1 MKFRRTRTQ
10 GPVNVGGLPDNDK
23 HSKQPDLSYSDE
35 LAWFLQC
42 KARDRTRSSADYFND
57 LLPLLAD
64 KFRAPSRAGASG
76 TCALVSELVDCWR
89 VQTMSRPVRDAALCV
104 AVASSLSARDADR
117 RPEVSL
123 RRGDVTAGNFPP
135 EVSMRRGETSRGSA
149 PPSSYEEV
157 SISRNRPPMAPSS
170 SSASAGFGVGSTS
183 SAPSMRISSSSSTL
197 PPDAARAGAAMA
209 GSGLGDSAAGAG
221 HRADRSRFGIDASS
235 GVPLSKVRRRS
246 YHYRCCCAFT
256 DCCPCCGG
264 SGRSRTLRAFALSS
278 PLLPDWTPRSCWR
291 DSGPSARSAVLI

>member
-1 MKFRRTRTQ
+1 
-10 GPVNVGGLPDNDK
+10 
-23 HSKQPDLSYSDE
+23 
-35 LAWFLQC
+35 
-42 KARDRTRSSADYFND
+42 
-57 LLPLLAD
+57 
-64 KFRAPSRAGASG
+64 
-76 TCALVSELVDCWR
+76 
-89 VQTMSRPVRDAALCV
+89 MSRPVRDAALCV

-221 HRADRSRFGIDASS
+221 ASTSASAGAGDAGAAETRLRTDSGFGSVGSMSDSSAGHRADRSRFGIDASS